1 MNIVQHLKGIYGYGT
16 PILLK
21 EIRIGGRSKLAIRK
35 ELSRAVE
42 RGDIIRRS
50 QGVYYFKEAS
60 NLSSNISFR
69 DVITKKY
76 IKNNYGIPGLDLDI
90 YGYYTG
96 QTFLN
101 MIGLSQ
107 QVPAVL
113 EITTNNTSCK
123 REIEINNQKAIIR
136 KGRTEIDRTNYKILQ
151 FLDMLSSY
159 LSEEEIKENKEFLE
173 EYIKK
178 NFTKKDF
185 TDYIQ
190 YYSFRLLK
198 IITDEG
204 LINAFR

>member
-69 DVITKKY
+69 DVITKIY

>member
-1 MNIVQHLKGIYGYGT
+1 MNIVQHLKDIYGYGT

-21 EIRIGGRSKLAIRK
+21 EIRIGGKSKLAIRK

-42 RGDIIRRS
+42 RGDIYRS
-50 QGVYYFKEAS
+50 SNGVYCFKEAHQVPKV
-60 NLSSNISFR
+60 SFEDLVNR
-69 DVITKKY
+69 KY
-76 IKNNYGIPGLDLDI
+76 IKNDYGIPGLDLDI

-96 QTFLN
+96 QTFLH
-101 MIGLSQ
+101 MVGLSQ

-123 REIEINNQKAIIR
+123 REIEVNNRRAIIR
-136 KGRTEIDRTNYKILQ
+136 KGRTDIDRTNYRILQ

-159 LSEEEIKENKEFLE
+159 LSEEEIKENKEFLK
-173 EYIKK
+173 EYISK
-178 NFTKKDF
+178 NFTKKEF

-190 YYSFRLLK
+190 YYSFRLMK
-198 IITDEG
+198 IMTEEG